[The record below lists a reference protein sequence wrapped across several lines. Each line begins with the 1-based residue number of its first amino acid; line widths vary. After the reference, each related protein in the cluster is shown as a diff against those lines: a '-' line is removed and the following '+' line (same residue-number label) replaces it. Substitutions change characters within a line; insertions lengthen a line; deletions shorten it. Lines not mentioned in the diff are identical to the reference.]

1 MRDWDTRINT
11 LKSDIQA
18 AREKY
23 VIPFMKAQPKPTP
36 PQKEV
41 SQTSS
46 ANPEQNKVETSA
58 EATAEKLYE
67 NKDPISSLDLI
78 DKTNE
83 ASNESN
89 LGLTKEITNK
99 IDSALEQNKLE
110 EETPT
115 VNVEEAVASAEEAPT
130 VNVEEAVASAEEA
143 PTVNVEEA
151 VASAEEP
158 PAVNIEEAVASAEE
172 APTMNVE
179 KAVAS
184 AEEPPAAKVDEAVAP
199 AEEAPTVNIEE
210 AVASAEEAPTV
221 NVEEAVASAE
231 EAPTV
236 NVEEAVA
243 STEETPAEKV
253 EEAVTSAE
261 GVQKLEEIKVT
272 DENTNDKEE
281 GIDKNQ
287 TQKSELELLEERDE
301 DSLTEEEEDR
311 MYELRRL
318 RAQKRIND
326 EVREEEQAEFK
337 KADEEIAHLK
347 TLLKPKKKKLP
358 KGYVAVSYTHLR
370 SPRDGLLSRMPS
382 SA

>member
-1 MRDWDTRINT
+1 MQDWDTRINT

-23 VIPFMKAQPKPTP
+23 VIPFMKAQPKPSP

-41 SQTSS
+41 SQTPS
-46 ANPEQNKVETSA
+46 ANPEENKVETSA
-58 EATAEKLYE
+58 EATTEKLYE
-67 NKDPISSLDLI
+67 NKDPMSSLDLI

-83 ASNESN
+83 ARNETN
-89 LGLTKEITNK
+89 LGLTEDITNK
-99 IDSALEQNKLE
+99 IDSALEQTKPE
-110 EETPT
+110 EEAPT

-143 PTVNVEEA
+143 PTVNVEE
-151 VASAEEP
+151 V
-158 PAVNIEEAVASAEE
+158 VASAEE
-172 APTMNVE
+172 APT
-179 KAVAS
+179 
-184 AEEPPAAKVDEAVAP
+184 
-199 AEEAPTVNIEE
+199 VNAEE

-231 EAPTV
+231 E
-236 NVEEAVA
+236 
-243 STEETPAEKV
+243 
-253 EEAVTSAE
+253 
-261 GVQKLEEIKVT
+261 VQKIEEIEVSA
-272 DENTNDKEE
+272 ENTNDKEE
-281 GIDKNQ
+281 GVDKNQ
-287 TQKSELELLEERDE
+287 SQKSELELLEERDE

-358 KGYVAVSYTHLR
+358 KGYVE
-370 SPRDGLLSRMPS
+370 
-382 SA
+382 

>member
-1 MRDWDTRINT
+1 MQDWDTRINT

-36 PQKEV
+36 PQKVV
-41 SQTSS
+41 SQTPS
-46 ANPEQNKVETSA
+46 ANPEENKVETSA
-58 EATAEKLYE
+58 EATTEKLYE
-67 NKDPISSLDLI
+67 NKDPMSSLDLI

-83 ASNESN
+83 AKNETN
-89 LGLTKEITNK
+89 LGLTEEITNK
-99 IDSALEQNKLE
+99 IDSALEQTKPE
-110 EETPT
+110 QEVPT

-151 VASAEEP
+151 VASAEE
-158 PAVNIEEAVASAEE
+158 VQKIEEIEVSA
-172 APTMNVE
+172 
-179 KAVAS
+179 
-184 AEEPPAAKVDEAVAP
+184 
-199 AEEAPTVNIEE
+199 
-210 AVASAEEAPTV
+210 
-221 NVEEAVASAE
+221 
-231 EAPTV
+231 
-236 NVEEAVA
+236 
-243 STEETPAEKV
+243 
-253 EEAVTSAE
+253 
-261 GVQKLEEIKVT
+261 
-272 DENTNDKEE
+272 ENTNDKEE
-281 GIDKNQ
+281 GVDKNQ
-287 TQKSELELLEERDE
+287 SQKSELELLEERDE

-358 KGYVAVSYTHLR
+358 KGYVE
-370 SPRDGLLSRMPS
+370 
-382 SA
+382 

>member
-23 VIPFMKAQPKPTP
+23 VIPFMKAQPKPAP

-41 SQTSS
+41 SQTPSQT
-46 ANPEQNKVETSA
+46 PEENKVETSA
-58 EATAEKLYE
+58 EATTEKLYE
-67 NKDPISSLDLI
+67 NKDPTSSLDLI

-83 ASNESN
+83 ARNETN
-89 LGLTKEITNK
+89 LGLTEEITNK
-99 IDSALEQNKLE
+99 IDSALEQTKPE
-110 EETPT
+110 EEAPT

-151 VASAEEP
+151 VASAEE
-158 PAVNIEEAVASAEE
+158 
-172 APTMNVE
+172 
-179 KAVAS
+179 
-184 AEEPPAAKVDEAVAP
+184 
-199 AEEAPTVNIEE
+199 
-210 AVASAEEAPTV
+210 
-221 NVEEAVASAE
+221 
-231 EAPTV
+231 
-236 NVEEAVA
+236 
-243 STEETPAEKV
+243 
-253 EEAVTSAE
+253 
-261 GVQKLEEIKVT
+261 VQKLEEIKIA
-272 DENTNDKEE
+272 DENIEEKED
-281 GIDKNQ
+281 GVDKNQ

-301 DSLTEEEEDR
+301 NSLTEEEEDR

-358 KGYVAVSYTHLR
+358 KGYVE
-370 SPRDGLLSRMPS
+370 
-382 SA
+382 

>member
-41 SQTSS
+41 SQTPS
-46 ANPEQNKVETSA
+46 ANPEENKVETSA
-58 EATAEKLYE
+58 EATTEKLYE
-67 NKDPISSLDLI
+67 NKDPMSSLDLI

-83 ASNESN
+83 AKNETN
-89 LGLTKEITNK
+89 LGLTEEITNK
-99 IDSALEQNKLE
+99 IDSALEQTKPE
-110 EETPT
+110 QETPT

-143 PTVNVEEA
+143 PTVNA
-151 VASAEEP
+151 
-158 PAVNIEEAVASAEE
+158 EEAVASAEE
-172 APTMNVE
+172 APT
-179 KAVAS
+179 
-184 AEEPPAAKVDEAVAP
+184 
-199 AEEAPTVNIEE
+199 VNIDE

-231 EAPTV
+231 E
-236 NVEEAVA
+236 
-243 STEETPAEKV
+243 
-253 EEAVTSAE
+253 
-261 GVQKLEEIKVT
+261 VQKIEEIEVT
-272 DENTNDKEE
+272 AENTNDKEE
-281 GIDKNQ
+281 GVDKNQ
-287 TQKSELELLEERDE
+287 SQKSELELLEERDE

-358 KGYVAVSYTHLR
+358 KGYVE
-370 SPRDGLLSRMPS
+370 
-382 SA
+382 

>member
-1 MRDWDTRINT
+1 MRNWDTRINT

-23 VIPFMKAQPKPTP
+23 VIPFMKAKPKPAP

-41 SQTSS
+41 SQTPSQT
-46 ANPEQNKVETSA
+46 PEENKVETST
-58 EATAEKLYE
+58 EATTEKLYE
-67 NKDPISSLDLI
+67 NKDPTSSLDLI

-83 ASNESN
+83 ARNETN
-89 LGLTKEITNK
+89 LGLTEEITNK
-99 IDSALEQNKLE
+99 IDSALEQTKPE
-110 EETPT
+110 E
-115 VNVEEAVASAEEAPT
+115 
-130 VNVEEAVASAEEA
+130 
-143 PTVNVEEA
+143 
-151 VASAEEP
+151 
-158 PAVNIEEAVASAEE
+158 
-172 APTMNVE
+172 
-179 KAVAS
+179 K
-184 AEEPPAAKVDEAVAP
+184 
-199 AEEAPTVNIEE
+199 
-210 AVASAEEAPTV
+210 APTV

-243 STEETPAEKV
+243 STEE
-253 EEAVTSAE
+253 
-261 GVQKLEEIKVT
+261 VQKLEEIKVT
-272 DENTNDKEE
+272 DVNIEEKEDSV
-281 GIDKNQ
+281 DKNQ

-301 DSLTEEEEDR
+301 NSLTEEEEDR

-358 KGYVAVSYTHLR
+358 KGYVE
-370 SPRDGLLSRMPS
+370 
-382 SA
+382 

>member
-23 VIPFMKAQPKPTP
+23 VIPFMKAQPKPAP

-41 SQTSS
+41 SQNPS

-58 EATAEKLYE
+58 EATTEKLYE

-83 ASNESN
+83 ARNETN
-89 LGLTKEITNK
+89 LGLTEEITNK
-99 IDSALEQNKLE
+99 IDSALEQTKPE

-115 VNVEEAVASAEEAPT
+115 VNAEEAPTVNVEEVVASAEEAPT

-143 PTVNVEEA
+143 PTINVEEV
-151 VASAEEP
+151 VASAEE
-158 PAVNIEEAVASAEE
+158 I
-172 APTMNVE
+172 
-179 KAVAS
+179 
-184 AEEPPAAKVDEAVAP
+184 
-199 AEEAPTVNIEE
+199 
-210 AVASAEEAPTV
+210 
-221 NVEEAVASAE
+221 
-231 EAPTV
+231 
-236 NVEEAVA
+236 
-243 STEETPAEKV
+243 
-253 EEAVTSAE
+253 
-261 GVQKLEEIKVT
+261 QKLEEIKVT

-281 GIDKNQ
+281 GVDKNQ

-301 DSLTEEEEDR
+301 DSLSEEEEDR

-358 KGYVAVSYTHLR
+358 KGYVE
-370 SPRDGLLSRMPS
+370 
-382 SA
+382 

>member
-1 MRDWDTRINT
+1 MQDWDTRINT

-41 SQTSS
+41 SQTPS
-46 ANPEQNKVETSA
+46 ANPEENKVETSA
-58 EATAEKLYE
+58 EATTEKLYE
-67 NKDPISSLDLI
+67 NKDPMSSLDLI

-83 ASNESN
+83 ARNETN
-89 LGLTKEITNK
+89 LGLTEEITNK
-99 IDSALEQNKLE
+99 IDSALEQTKPE
-110 EETPT
+110 QETPT

-151 VASAEEP
+151 VASAEE
-158 PAVNIEEAVASAEE
+158 
-172 APTMNVE
+172 
-179 KAVAS
+179 
-184 AEEPPAAKVDEAVAP
+184 
-199 AEEAPTVNIEE
+199 
-210 AVASAEEAPTV
+210 APTV

-243 STEETPAEKV
+243 SAEE
-253 EEAVTSAE
+253 
-261 GVQKLEEIKVT
+261 VQKIEEIEVSA
-272 DENTNDKEE
+272 ENTNDKEE
-281 GIDKNQ
+281 GVDKNQ
-287 TQKSELELLEERDE
+287 SQKSELELLEERDE

-358 KGYVAVSYTHLR
+358 KGYVE
-370 SPRDGLLSRMPS
+370 
-382 SA
+382 

>member
-23 VIPFMKAQPKPTP
+23 VIPFMKAQPKPAP

-41 SQTSS
+41 SQTPSQT
-46 ANPEQNKVETSA
+46 PEENKVETST
-58 EATAEKLYE
+58 EATTEKLYE
-67 NKDPISSLDLI
+67 NKDPTSSLDLI

-83 ASNESN
+83 ARNETN
-89 LGLTKEITNK
+89 LGLTEEITNK
-99 IDSALEQNKLE
+99 IDSALEQTKPE
-110 EETPT
+110 
-115 VNVEEAVASAEEAPT
+115 EEAPT

-151 VASAEEP
+151 VASAEE
-158 PAVNIEEAVASAEE
+158 
-172 APTMNVE
+172 
-179 KAVAS
+179 
-184 AEEPPAAKVDEAVAP
+184 
-199 AEEAPTVNIEE
+199 
-210 AVASAEEAPTV
+210 
-221 NVEEAVASAE
+221 
-231 EAPTV
+231 
-236 NVEEAVA
+236 
-243 STEETPAEKV
+243 
-253 EEAVTSAE
+253 
-261 GVQKLEEIKVT
+261 VQKLEEIKVA
-272 DENTNDKEE
+272 DENIEEKED
-281 GIDKNQ
+281 GVDKNQ

-301 DSLTEEEEDR
+301 NSLTEEEEDR

-358 KGYVAVSYTHLR
+358 KGYVE
-370 SPRDGLLSRMPS
+370 
-382 SA
+382 